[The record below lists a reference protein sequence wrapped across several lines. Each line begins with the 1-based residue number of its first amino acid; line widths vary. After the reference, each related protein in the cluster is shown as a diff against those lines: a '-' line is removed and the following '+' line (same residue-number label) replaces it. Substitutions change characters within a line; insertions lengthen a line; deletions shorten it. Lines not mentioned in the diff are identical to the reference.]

1 MSDAY
6 GKGIVRGQVENTYLR
21 AYARDHD
28 VAAAEYIKACLT
40 VNWFGAVLLI
50 CLNA

>member
-1 MSDAY
+1 MHTAKD
-6 GKGIVRGQVENTYLR
+6 IVRDQVSITNLR